1 MSRPAA
7 TQLLQSVPA
16 DKIRIFRV
24 FALFARLFP
33 LFLAVFRG
41 TAATSSLRFAGV
53 RLMNAV
59 ATVQM
64 KRHPHHCRPCS
75 AFSND

>member
-1 MSRPAA
+1 MSWPAA

-41 TAATSSLRFAGV
+41 TAATSSLRFRG
-53 RLMNAV
+53 RSTREV
-59 ATVQM
+59 AT
-64 KRHPHHCRPCS
+64 
-75 AFSND
+75 A

>member
-1 MSRPAA
+1 MARPAA
-7 TQLLQSVPA
+7 SQLLQLVAA

-24 FALFARLFP
+24 FALFDRLFP

-41 TAATSSLRFAGV
+41 TAATSSCVFADV
-53 RLMNAV
+53 RLMNTV

-64 KRHPHHCRPCS
+64 KRHLHHCRPCS